1 MLMKFKKDNSVMTA
15 VAAIAGLA
23 VGTAIALLLAPKSG
37 KEVRSFILDLVDDLT
52 GEQKPAATAEIKDH
66 LVEDVR
72 AQVKEAA
79 DHLAGEDT
87 GKIDP
92 VKNTLKQTGPKSRQI
107 PAEEI

>member
-1 MLMKFKKDNSVMTA
+1 MKLNKDNSIMTA

-23 VGTAIALLLAPKSG
+23 VGTALALLLVPKSG
-37 KEVRSFILDLVDDLT
+37 KEVRSFIMDLVGDLT
-52 GEQKPAATAEIKDH
+52 GDQKPSNKAEIKDH
-66 LVEDVR
+66 LVADVR